1 MPRFILGSKLDHRS
15 RLVVACIG
23 FLGHAPGIKL
33 LTTVRFSTA
42 FIRIN
47 TVAIA
52 LTLIAMGLTYYT
64 TTSGQQLAVAWVIGH
79 FIWSA
84 ILACWVLTGDKWRM
98 QESAENFARKS
109 VAQAWT
115 PR

>member
-1 MPRFILGSKLDHRS
+1 
-15 RLVVACIG
+15 VVACIG

-47 TVAIA
+47 TVAIG
-52 LTLIAMGLTYYT
+52 LTLAAMGLTYYAT
-64 TTSGQQLAVAWVIGH
+64 ASGLQLAVAWLIGH

-84 ILACWVLTGDKWRM
+84 ILAGWLLTGDKWRI
-98 QESAENFARKS
+98 QK
-109 VAQAWT
+109 
-115 PR
+115 